1 MKQLISWFSVVY
13 VSMVLPAQV
22 KAQDST
28 VLTLEKAYQLAREH
42 YPLIKQRLLVSR
54 NTALALQNISKSWLP
69 QASLS
74 GQATYQS
81 DVPGIPV
88 KIPGFDIEQP
98 SKDQYRITAE
108 VNQLLYDG
116 GSAAAQKNVQQASSK
131 VELQRAEVDLY
142 KVKERINQLYLGILL
157 LDEQLKQTELVKKDI
172 QRGIKRVEA
181 QVQYGTAFRSNL
193 LTLQAELLKTG
204 QREIELRANRKGLI
218 DVLSVYVNQPL
229 RETVQLQKPAWDQP
243 VSAAINRPE
252 LALFQYQDS
261 LLHVQKQLINAR
273 NRPRTSL
280 FVQGGYG
287 RPGLNMLKNEF
298 EFFYI
303 GGLRLNWSLGNL
315 YTARKE
321 KEMLAINQQML
332 GVQKDVFL
340 LNTNAQLSQ
349 QQAEIQKL
357 EALIA
362 TDREIIAVRQQ
373 VKEAAHA
380 QLQNGVITA
389 SDYLSEVNAEDQ
401 ARLTL
406 IAHELQLLQARINYQ
421 TIAGNQ

>member
-1 MKQLISWFSVVY
+1 
-13 VSMVLPAQV
+13 
-22 KAQDST
+22 
-28 VLTLEKAYQLAREH
+28 
-42 YPLIKQRLLVSR
+42 
-54 NTALALQNISKSWLP
+54 
-69 QASLS
+69 
-74 GQATYQS
+74 
-81 DVPGIPV
+81 
-88 KIPGFDIEQP
+88 
-98 SKDQYRITAE
+98 
-108 VNQLLYDG
+108 
-116 GSAAAQKNVQQASSK
+116 
-131 VELQRAEVDLY
+131 
-142 KVKERINQLYLGILL
+142 LGILL

-229 RETVQLQKPAWDQP
+229 RETVQLQKPVWDQP

>member
-193 LTLQAELLKTG
+193 LTLQAELL
-204 QREIELRANRKGLI
+204 
-218 DVLSVYVNQPL
+218 SVYVNQPL
-229 RETVQLQKPAWDQP
+229 RETVQLQKPVWDQP

-406 IAHELQLLQARINYQ
+406 IAHELQLLQARIDYQ

>member
-1 MKQLISWFSVVY
+1 MKQLIRWISVVY
-13 VSMVLPAQV
+13 ASMMLPVQLT
-22 KAQDST
+22 AQDST
-28 VLTLEKAYQLAREH
+28 MLTLEKAYQLAQEH
-42 YPLIKQRLLVSR
+42 YPLIRQRLLVTK
-54 NTALALQNISKSWLP
+54 NTELALQQISKSWLP

-98 SKDQYRITAE
+98 SKDQYRAVAE

-116 GSAAAQKNVQQASSK
+116 GTSAAQKNVQHISAK
-131 VELQRAEVDLY
+131 VELQRAEADLY
-142 KVKERINQLYLGILL
+142 KIKERINQLYLGILL
-157 LDEQLKQTELVKKDI
+157 LDEQLKQTELVKRDI
-172 QRGIKRVEA
+172 QLGIKRVEA

-193 LTLQAELLKTG
+193 LTLQAELLKAG
-204 QREIELRANRKGLI
+204 QREIELRANRRGLI
-218 DVLSVYVNQPL
+218 DVLSIYVNQSLP
-229 RETVQLQKPAWDQP
+229 ETVQLQKPEWKQP
-243 VSAAINRPE
+243 AVPAINRPE
-252 LALFQYQDS
+252 LKLFHYQDS
-261 LLHVQKQLINAR
+261 LLQVQKQLINAR
-273 NRPRTSL
+273 NRPHTSV

-287 RPGLNMLKNEF
+287 KPGLNILKNEF
-298 EFFYI
+298 DFFYM

-321 KEMLAINQQML
+321 KEILSVNQQMVA
-332 GVQKDVFL
+332 VQKDVFL

-362 TDREIIAVRQQ
+362 ADKEIIAVRQQ

-389 SDYLSEVNAEDQ
+389 SDYLREVNAEDQ
-401 ARLTL
+401 ARLSL